1 MIMDT
6 ATLQKKIQQLP
17 LELQIEVEQ
26 IVQSLLEKTQRE
38 KRKKPKL
45 DWAGALKE
53 FRDQY
58 TSVELQHEILNER
71 MKQP

>member
-1 MIMDT
+1 MET
-6 ATLQKKIQQLP
+6 TTLQEKIQKLP

-26 IVQSLLEKTQRE
+26 MVQSLLEKTQRE

-53 FRDQY
+53 LRDQY
-58 TSVELQHEILNER
+58 TSVELQHEISKER
-71 MKQP
+71 MKLP